1 MHISKFRLGNYKS
14 FYEPEELQLG
24 PGFNVVVGPNNV
36 GKTALLEALSLRFSS
51 DPHRSLKTVPTPDA
65 QPIPQAWAEISFT
78 VSRDELLE
86 LLQAN
91 PGPYWL
97 PYPQSNSEIANRTN
111 VHSGAQPDLQRFVEA
126 VMDRQSFTFD
136 LRTERGGIQWSCAHI
151 PSFSLYLPVQ
161 PQGMDQPAVR
171 FEVGPNRAIKAQS
184 GSAQINAQSEIG
196 AKLGPIFEK
205 HIYKFSAERF
215 RIGRG
220 GFGTNPELTP
230 DASNLPEVL
239 STLQPN
245 IARFE
250 DFNRLVRE
258 ILPQIRQ
265 VSVRG
270 LPQSSNTLEVLLW
283 TIDPSSRRID
293 LAQALQNS
301 GTGIAQILAILYVAS
316 NSVRPQIIII
326 DEPQSFLHPGAI
338 RKLIDVLKTGPPH
351 QYILATH
358 SPTVITSANPSTI
371 TLVRLDEGESH
382 LQKIDP
388 KETKAATA
396 YLSEIGAR
404 LSDVFGADNFLWVE
418 GATEE
423 ACFPAILEKI
433 AKRPLMGTAIVG
445 VRQVGDFESRD
456 ARRVL
461 EIYNRLSQSKN
472 LLPPAV
478 GFVFDREC
486 RTVEQMEELSKLG
499 HGKVYFLPRR
509 MYENYLLDVEAIV
522 AVANQISGFRPTP
535 VTPDEV
541 QTLITE
547 KRQNESYFC
556 HREHAAD
563 PEKWVC
569 CISGA
574 RVLKEIFSRLSE
586 SRVAFEKTE
595 HSVALTEWM
604 IQNKPHQLDEIASL
618 ICGILDAAERERDK
632 KPRQN

>member
-1 MHISKFRLGNYKS
+1 MHISKFKLANYKS
-14 FYEPEELQLG
+14 FYEPEELALS
-24 PGFNVVVGPNNV
+24 PGFNIIVGPNNV

-65 QPIPQAWAEISFT
+65 QPKPQAWAEISFT

-161 PQGMDQPAVR
+161 PQGIDQPAVR

-215 RIGRG
+215 HIGRG

-258 ILPQIRQ
+258 ILPQVRQ

-301 GTGIAQILAILYVAS
+301 GTGIAQILAILYVAL

-338 RKLIDVLKTGPPH
+338 RKLIDVLKAGRPH

-371 TLVRLDEGESH
+371 TLVRLDEGESR

-388 KETKAATA
+388 RETKAATC

-423 ACFPAILEKI
+423 TCFPAILEKI
-433 AKRPLMGTAIVG
+433 AKRSLMGTAIVG

-461 EIYNRLSQSKN
+461 EIYNRLSQSKS

-486 RTVEQMEELSKLG
+486 RTKGDIEDLSRLG
-499 HGKVYFLPRR
+499 HGRVHFLLRR
-509 MYENYLLDVEAIV
+509 MYENYLLDVDAI
-522 AVANQISGFRPTP
+522 ATVANGIQGFREPP
-535 VTPDEV
+535 VRPEEV
-541 QTLITE
+541 EALILA
-547 KRQNESYFC
+547 KRQNQEYFC
-556 HREHAAD
+556 HPEHAGD
-563 PEKWVC
+563 SDDWRC
-569 CISGA
+569 CINGPK
-574 RVLKEIFSRLSE
+574 VLQQIFSELSQ
-586 SRVAFEKTE
+586 SRVTFEKTE
-595 HSVALTEWM
+595 HSPALTDWI
-604 IQNKPHQLDEIASL
+604 IQNKPSQLEEIAKL
-618 ICGILDAAERERDK
+618 LREVLDRSAALS
-632 KPRQN
+632 PASS